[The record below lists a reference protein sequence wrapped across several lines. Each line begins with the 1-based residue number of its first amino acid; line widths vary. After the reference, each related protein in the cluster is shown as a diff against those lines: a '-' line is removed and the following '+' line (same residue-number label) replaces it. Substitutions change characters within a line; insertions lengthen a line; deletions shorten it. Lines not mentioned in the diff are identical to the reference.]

1 MKLVFIVVVTS
12 LLAVPAVADTNPI
25 QKVIQLISGLQ
36 TKIIREGGAAQK
48 VYAEFT
54 EWCEDRS
61 QEMRF
66 EIKTAKAEKEQLEAT
81 IEKAGAKADA
91 LSARIEALTA
101 RISTDEADLKAA
113 AAIRARANLDFSE
126 REKEL
131 SDTVGTL
138 QRAIGIL
145 EKEVASGSMSLVQ
158 TKSAGDL
165 AQVLSV
171 MVEASAL
178 SADDVSKLTSMLQS
192 SSDDEDSDIDAP
204 APASYE
210 NHSGGIIGTLQDIMA
225 KAQSSLEEARARET
239 SEKNNY
245 MLFKQALDDKVKFA
259 TNDVD
264 QAKKERAAAEETKA
278 TAQGDLV
285 VTSKDLD
292 ADRKSLESLHH
303 ECLSRA
309 NDFEGETMS
318 RGQELKA
325 LAAAKKVISDS
336 TNGSGGAEDQTYS
349 GAAAASLVQ
358 VRMRKTTAH
367 AELSDFKLVRFVRQ
381 LAQKTKSRMLVQL
394 AKRLSTAIRNSDAS
408 GEDPFVKVK
417 GLITEM
423 VDRLIKEADAEASKK
438 EHCDKEL
445 AETEANKEDK
455 EDNTVKLTARIDKM
469 KAGASKLKE
478 ESAMLQRE
486 LADLAKSQAEADK
499 LRFEEHAAYVNN
511 KAELE
516 EGLEGMQVALKVLR
530 DYYAAGEKAH
540 DSAEGAA
547 SGIIGLLEVA
557 EADFSGGLS
566 EMTQEEGDAAQE
578 HEKNSKENDIT
589 QAAKEQDLK
598 YKTKDAKALDQSVAE
613 AGSDRDG
620 VQTELDAINEY
631 YAKVKEECIA
641 KAEPYAERKAR
652 RESEIAGLKEAMSIL
667 EGEAV
672 FLQTSTST
680 HRLRGMGQVN

>member
-1 MKLVFIVVVTS
+1 
-12 LLAVPAVADTNPI
+12 
-25 QKVIQLISGLQ
+25 
-36 TKIIREGGAAQK
+36 
-48 VYAEFT
+48 
-54 EWCEDRS
+54 
-61 QEMRF
+61 
-66 EIKTAKAEKEQLEAT
+66 
-81 IEKAGAKADA
+81 
-91 LSARIEALTA
+91 
-101 RISTDEADLKAA
+101 
-113 AAIRARANLDFSE
+113 
-126 REKEL
+126 
-131 SDTVGTL
+131 
-138 QRAIGIL
+138 
-145 EKEVASGSMSLVQ
+145 
-158 TKSAGDL
+158 
-165 AQVLSV
+165 
-171 MVEASAL
+171 
-178 SADDVSKLTSMLQS
+178 
-192 SSDDEDSDIDAP
+192 
-204 APASYE
+204 
-210 NHSGGIIGTLQDIMA
+210 
-225 KAQSSLEEARARET
+225 
-239 SEKNNY
+239 
-245 MLFKQALDDKVKFA
+245 
-259 TNDVD
+259 
-264 QAKKERAAAEETKA
+264 
-278 TAQGDLV
+278 
-285 VTSKDLD
+285 
-292 ADRKSLESLHH
+292 
-303 ECLSRA
+303 
-309 NDFEGETMS
+309 
-318 RGQELKA
+318 
-325 LAAAKKVISDS
+325 
-336 TNGSGGAEDQTYS
+336 
-349 GAAAASLVQ
+349 
-358 VRMRKTTAH
+358 
-367 AELSDFKLVRFVRQ
+367 
-381 LAQKTKSRMLVQL
+381 VQL

-516 EGLEGMQVALKVLR
+516 AGLEGMQVALKVLR